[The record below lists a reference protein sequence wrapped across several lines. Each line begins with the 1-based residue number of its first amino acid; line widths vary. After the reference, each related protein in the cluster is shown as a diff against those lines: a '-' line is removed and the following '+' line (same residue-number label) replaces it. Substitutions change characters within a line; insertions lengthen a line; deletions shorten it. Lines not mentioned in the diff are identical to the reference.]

1 VAPKNQEPPKSE
13 FSDSDR
19 AKLDEFLR
27 DRDFKTELA
36 KRRKAK
42 IESVKAWSIWIT
54 ALSGA
59 WLVIWDKLIP
69 AISEWLS
76 KHFH

>member
-1 VAPKNQEPPKSE
+1 MVPKNQEPPKSE

-27 DRDFKTELA
+27 DRDFKAEA
-36 KRRKAK
+36 SKRRKAK
-42 IESVKAWSIWIT
+42 VESIKAWSLWIS

-59 WLVIWDKLIP
+59 WLIIWDKLLP
-69 AISEWLS
+69 AVATWFSTHLR
-76 KHFH
+76 